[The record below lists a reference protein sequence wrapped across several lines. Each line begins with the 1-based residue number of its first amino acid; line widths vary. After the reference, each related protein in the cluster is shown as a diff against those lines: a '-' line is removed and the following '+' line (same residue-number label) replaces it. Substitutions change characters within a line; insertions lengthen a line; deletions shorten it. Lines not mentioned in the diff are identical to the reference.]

1 MTPIERGSVD
11 RAANKHAEFRTSR
24 RALARAA
31 VGTAGAGA
39 LAMAGAAALNRT
51 GLAQEASPVASP
63 VASAP
68 GQSAVSVFPSHGT
81 VTASPATEIT
91 FRGVVSETL
100 GAVEVYG
107 SESGLHSGY
116 LETHRDRG
124 GASFVVDADFQPG
137 ETVTVSAGLPIG
149 LEADGSLTF
158 TVSRPAPS
166 ALPRGVDPDE
176 PPGAE
181 LLTFR
186 TRPDIQI
193 PRIDTMVM
201 SEELSPGYLV
211 VAPRVENGASSA
223 MIVDNNGDAVWAYLP
238 DVLDYQVLDV
248 RVQQYQGSPVVT
260 WWEGASPLGYGYGH
274 FVMVDS
280 SYQQVARVQV
290 GNGFY
295 GGDIHEFLL
304 TDRGTA
310 LVLIYHPIFWDL
322 TPVGGVADG
331 AAHDGILQE
340 IDIETGRVYFEWHSL
355 DHVAIDETHREPQE
369 GVTLDYFHANSGEID
384 TEGNYLVSA
393 RHTDAIYKV
402 DGGTGEVIW
411 RLNGA
416 QSDFEMGEGTPFRLQ
431 HDARVH
437 PDGYLSL
444 FDNATENADSGI
456 QSRGMVLDL
465 DEEEMTATLVREYLH
480 PEEIVSVSQANTQVL
495 PNGNVFVGWG
505 SAPVSSEFTEDG
517 ELLFDARFPSGVN
530 SYRAYREVWTGQP
543 IDPPDV
549 LAEAG
554 MAGTV
559 TIFASWNGATEV
571 ASWQVLAGPEAAQLQ
586 QATSAPRDG
595 FETTIPVESAEPYFA
610 VQALDASG
618 SVLGTSEAV
627 QAVG

>member
-11 RAANKHAEFRTSR
+11 RAADGRVEFRTSR

-39 LAMAGAAALNRT
+39 LAMPGAATLNRT
-51 GLAQEASPVASP
+51 GLAQGATPTAAPEAAV
-63 VASAP
+63 P
-68 GQSAVSVFPSHGT
+68 GQSAVSVFPSPGT
-81 VTASPATEIT
+81 VTASPQTEIT
-91 FRGVVSETL
+91 LRGVVAETL
-100 GAVEVYG
+100 GAVKVYG

-149 LEADGSLTF
+149 PEADGSLTF

-181 LLTFR
+181 LQTFR

-193 PRIDTMVM
+193 PRIDTTVM
-201 SEELSPGYLV
+201 SEELAPGYLV
-211 VAPRVENGASSA
+211 VAPRVQNGASSA

-238 DVLDYQVLDV
+238 DVLDYQILDV
-248 RVQQYQGSPVVT
+248 RVQQYQGRPVVT

-280 SYQQVARVQV
+280 SYQEVARVQV

-310 LVLIYHPIFWDL
+310 LVLIYHPIYWDL
-322 TPVGGVADG
+322 ATVGGPADG

-355 DHVAIDETHREPQE
+355 DHVGVDETHREPEE
-369 GVTLDYFHANSGEID
+369 GVTLDYFHVNSGEID
-384 TEGNYLVSA
+384 AEGNYLVSA

-411 RLNGA
+411 RLNGTH
-416 QSDFEMGEGTPFRLQ
+416 SDFEMGEGTPFRLQ

-444 FDNATENADSGI
+444 FDNATENADSDI
-456 QSRGMVLDL
+456 ESRGMVLDL
-465 DEEEMTATLVREYLH
+465 DEVAMTATLVREYLH
-480 PEEIVSVSQANTQVL
+480 PDGVVAVSQANTQVL
-495 PNGNVFVGWG
+495 ANGNVFIGWG
-505 SAPVSSEFTEDG
+505 SAPVSSEFTEEG

-530 SYRAYREVWTGQP
+530 SYRAYRYEWTGQP

-554 MAGTV
+554 ANGSVMV
-559 TIFASWNGATEV
+559 SVSWNGATGV
-571 ASWQVLAGPEAAQLQ
+571 ASWHVLAGPDAAQLQ
-586 QATSAPRDG
+586 PATSVARDG
-595 FETTIPVESAEPYFA
+595 FETAIPVQSAEPYFA

-618 SVLGTSEAV
+618 SVLGTSETV